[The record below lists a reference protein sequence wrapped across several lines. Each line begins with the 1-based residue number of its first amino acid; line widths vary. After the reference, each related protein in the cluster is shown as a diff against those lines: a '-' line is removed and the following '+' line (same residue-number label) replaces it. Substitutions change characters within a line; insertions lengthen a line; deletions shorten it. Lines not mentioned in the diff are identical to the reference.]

1 MKFSLTQ
8 KVWRKRSSLEKSLW
22 AISPVPWSWGTTFF
36 INDGNGTFNIV
47 DGKDMFPQLSIN
59 NQVINS
65 IVNKTNTV
73 LKETITELKKQPS
86 INNQLINS
94 NKLSYTF
101 RIYNNKLLIN
111 RFDFDQVDKIL
122 TKNFHKYKVLQS

>member
-1 MKFSLTQ
+1 MTLK
-8 KVWRKRSSLEKSLW
+8 
-22 AISPVPWSWGTTFF
+22 
-36 INDGNGTFNIV
+36 INKNFT
-47 DGKDMFPQLSIN
+47 SI
-59 NQVINS
+59 
-65 IVNKTNTV
+65 
-73 LKETITELKKQPS
+73 